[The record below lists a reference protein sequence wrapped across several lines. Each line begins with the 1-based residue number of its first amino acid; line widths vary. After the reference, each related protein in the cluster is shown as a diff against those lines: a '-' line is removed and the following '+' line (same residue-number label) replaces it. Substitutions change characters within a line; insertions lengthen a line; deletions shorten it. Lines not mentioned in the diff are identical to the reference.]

1 MLKKNLAGLCAG
13 ICLLAVVPSA
23 GAVDVTLRVEGKAA
37 NLVPATAVTL
47 PAADVL
53 KDGQHPCARDSFGGA
68 LQSAVGNDGWGAS
81 YNAGFGAYFLTSIK
95 GFAPSGNDYFALWVN
110 HQYTTRSVCDTG
122 LQAGDDLLA
131 LVDYCDYDPGA
142 KVCKNENVLPLALE
156 VPRTVTPGA
165 PFTATVTR
173 YALNGSTAPVA
184 GASVGGA
191 TTDAAGKVA
200 LTVAA
205 PGPASFRASKD
216 NFAGVDAATCA
227 TTGTDGFCGT
237 SKPAPDTTPAAGRI
251 TGVTE
256 QQRFARGK
264 GPRTLKGTV
273 DADPSGIKSIE
284 LRLTRT
290 DGRACSTFDGTRERF
305 AKLTRCGAAR
315 GRWFSVGDRADWSYL
330 LPSALGRGRY
340 VLDVRTTDKAG
351 NVDSTLQR
359 TRNRVV
365 FHVR

>member
-1 MLKKNLAGLCAG
+1 M
-13 ICLLAVVPSA
+13 PSA
-23 GAVDVTLRVEGKAA
+23 GAADVTLRVEGKTA

-110 HQYTTRSVCDTG
+110 HKYTTRSVCDTG

-131 LVDYCDYDPGA
+131 LVDYCDYDPAAQGLQERERAATGTRGA
-142 KVCKNENVLPLALE
+142 QDRHARGAVHRHRHALCAQRQHGARRGRE
-156 VPRTVTPGA
+156 RRRRDHRRRRQGRADRRRRRSGVVPREQGQLRGRRCRDMRDDRRRRLLRDVQA
-165 PFTATVTR
+165 R
-173 YALNGSTAPVA
+173 
-184 GASVGGA
+184 
-191 TTDAAGKVA
+191 
-200 LTVAA
+200 
-205 PGPASFRASKD
+205 
-216 NFAGVDAATCA
+216 
-227 TTGTDGFCGT
+227 
-237 SKPAPDTTPAAGRI
+237 PDTTPAAGRI
-251 TGVTE
+251 TGMTE

-264 GPRTLKGTV
+264 GPRTLKGNV

-290 DGRACSTFDGTRERF
+290 DGRALLDLRRHARALREACS
-305 AKLTRCGAAR
+305 RCGAAR

-340 VLDVRTTDKAG
+340 VLDVAG
-351 NVDSTLQR
+351 DRQGRQHRPAPCSAR
-359 TRNRVV
+359 RNRVV